1 MKARMTRLV
10 GAKARPSISPESAG
24 SRSSLLQDF
33 RFTADAVKIDGAAEG
48 AVKSGFAVRG
58 EKSIMRSGQW
68 VFGYVLCALILVG
81 LGCSSKPAQE
91 TQSVSSSEQQ
101 DKPSP
106 ANGQPQAQSNDAPQ
120 DDQAITYAKNPE
132 RFRKMETAAAPF
144 TLTNPKSAEDFF
156 AVGVHEDNLHHY
168 DKAIAAYE
176 QGLKLKPDWALLAL
190 REAKDYRR
198 LGEKDKAVAEFQRA
212 IKIDP
217 HYWDA
222 HSELALTYK
231 ENGDTRHAIEAVSKL
246 LEFPPL
252 QIPVHNQLGYWFEEA
267 GDKQKAKQQFELYRD
282 LALKTKTEPQTERY
296 QAAIRELQKI

>member
-1 MKARMTRLV
+1 
-10 GAKARPSISPESAG
+10 
-24 SRSSLLQDF
+24 
-33 RFTADAVKIDGAAEG
+33 
-48 AVKSGFAVRG
+48 
-58 EKSIMRSGQW
+58 MRCGHW

-81 LGCSSKPAQE
+81 LGCSSKPAKE
-91 TQSVSSSEQQ
+91 TQSASFSEQQ
-101 DKPSP
+101 GKAPP
-106 ANGQPQAQSNDAPQ
+106 ANVQPQAQSTSASQ
-120 DDQAITYAKNPE
+120 DEQAITYANNPE
-132 RFRKMETAAAPF
+132 RFRKMETVAPPF
-144 TLTNPKSAEDFF
+144 TITNPKSAEDFL

-198 LGEKDKAVAEFQRA
+198 LGQKEKAVAQFQRA
-212 IKIDP
+212 TKIDP

-222 HSELALTYK
+222 YSELALTYK
-231 ENGDTRHAIEAVSKL
+231 ESGDTKHAIEAASKL

-252 QIPVHNQLGYWFEEA
+252 QIPVHNQLGYWFEES

-296 QAAIRELQKI
+296 QAAIRELQKIQ